1 MLGTTLLNRYRFG
14 FAVREIRMA
23 LEFFAT
29 LVCAVTKLRFEL
41 LCAVT
46 KLRFELL
53 CAVTKLRFE
62 LLCAVTKLR
71 FELQRAHYTL
81 L

>member
-29 LVCAVTKLRFEL
+29 LAGVQSEALYSSNKASL
-41 LCAVT
+41 
-46 KLRFELL
+46 
-53 CAVTKLRFE
+53 
-62 LLCAVTKLR
+62 
-71 FELQRAHYTL
+71 
-81 L
+81 